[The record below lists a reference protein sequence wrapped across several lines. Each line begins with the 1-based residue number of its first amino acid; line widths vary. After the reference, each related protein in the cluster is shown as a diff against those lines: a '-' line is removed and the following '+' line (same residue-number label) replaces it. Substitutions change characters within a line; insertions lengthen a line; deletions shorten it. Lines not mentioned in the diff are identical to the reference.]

1 MSGLFERVDAKTD
14 YVGQNRVELL
24 LFRLADE
31 QVYGINVFKVK
42 EVLRCPKLATIPN
55 GSPRLKG
62 IAHLRGEAIP
72 VIDMAAATGFG
83 ELQDIEERYIIITEY
98 NSQVQGFLVHSVER
112 IINTTWD
119 KIKAPDA
126 VLAKDSYLTA
136 MTEDNGRLVEI
147 IDVER
152 ILSEL
157 DYGGAEVSETLVQE
171 ALRANVGGNRVL
183 IVDDSLVARKQ
194 IQRALESLGIE
205 TTMLTN
211 GQEALDLLKKMVAAG
226 RRPAD
231 HYLMIVTDIEMP
243 ILDGYTLTAEIKSDP
258 MIQDLYVL
266 MHSSLSGAFN
276 EAMALKVG
284 ADKLVAKFKPDSLA
298 EAVMDQIALRS

>member
-24 LFRLADE
+24 LFRLSGD

-55 GSPRLKG
+55 GSAVLKG

-83 ELQDIEERYIIITEY
+83 ALENIEERYIIITEY

-157 DYGGAEVSETLVQE
+157 DYTKNDVSEALLQE
-171 ALRANVGGNRVL
+171 ALNANVKGQKVL
-183 IVDDSLVARKQ
+183 IVDDSSVARKQ
-194 IQRALESLGIE
+194 MERALESMGME
-205 TTMLTN
+205 TTTLNN
-211 GQEALDLLKKMVAAG
+211 GREALDLLKKMAAAG
-226 RRPAD
+226 IRPSD
-231 HYLMIVTDIEMP
+231 HFLLIVTDIEMP

-258 MIQDLYVL
+258 MLQDMFVL

-276 EAMALKVG
+276 EAMAMKVG

-298 EAVMDQIALRS
+298 EAVMEQVAMRQ

>member
-24 LFRLADE
+24 LFGLGAE
-31 QVYGINVFKVK
+31 QAYGINVFKVK
-42 EVLRCPKLATIPN
+42 EVLKCPTLATIPN
-55 GSPRLKG
+55 PNHVLKG

-83 ELQDIEERYIIITEY
+83 ALKDLEERYIIITEY

-126 VLAKDSYLTA
+126 VLSKDSYLTA
-136 MTEDNGRLVEI
+136 MTESDGRLVEI

-157 DYGGAEVSETLVQE
+157 DYANDEVSDELVNE
-171 ALRANVGGNRVL
+171 ALQANIGGNHVL
-183 IVDDSLVARKQ
+183 VVDDSSVARRQMEK
-194 IQRALESLGIE
+194 AMVSLGIE
-205 TTMLTN
+205 PTVLSN
-211 GQEALDLLKKMVAAG
+211 GKEALDLLKKMAAAG

-231 HYLMIVTDIEMP
+231 HFIMMVTDIEMP
-243 ILDGYTLTAEIKSDP
+243 VLDGYTLTAEVRADP
-258 MIQDLYVL
+258 ALSDLYIM

-276 EAMALKVG
+276 EAMAKKVG
-284 ADKLVAKFKPDSLA
+284 ADKLVSKFKPDSLA
-298 EAVMDQIALRS
+298 QAVLDQIAIRS

>member
-24 LFRLADE
+24 LFRLNGE

-55 GSPRLKG
+55 GSAVLKG

-83 ELQDIEERYIIITEY
+83 ELENIEERYIIITEY

-157 DYGGAEVSETLVQE
+157 DYTKTDVSENLLQE
-171 ALRANVGGNRVL
+171 ALRSNVKGQKVL
-183 IVDDSLVARKQ
+183 IVDDSSVARKQ
-194 IQRALESLGIE
+194 MERALESMGME
-205 TTMLTN
+205 TTTLNN
-211 GQEALDLLKKMVAAG
+211 GKDALDLLKKMAAAG
-226 RRPAD
+226 IKPSD
-231 HYLMIVTDIEMP
+231 KFLMIVTDIEMP

-258 MIQDLYVL
+258 MLQDLFVL

-298 EAVMDQIALRS
+298 EAVMEQIAMRQ